1 MIDDGVSSSSV
12 HSVAETFTIIN
23 DFLFIFVF
31 FAYAPVVCLSNA
43 TNNTITIGSFC
54 DDDLFDLLS
63 IGSASGIALLAR
75 LL

>member
-12 HSVAETFTIIN
+12 AETFTIIMTSYS
-23 DFLFIFVF
+23 FLFF